1 MSWSESQKSGRLTV
15 KLVQSFG
22 LAVDTHELEWESK
35 VGKINSKTSKII
47 WSDSRYTWGR
57 VRVKSGEN

>member
-35 VGKINSKTSKII
+35 VGEINSKTSKII
-47 WSDSRYTWGR
+47 WSGSRYTWGR
-57 VRVKSGEN
+57 VRVKSGGN